1 MRILFA
7 GSVKKLSL
15 INFTTM
21 STILIIDDHKDI
33 RENIAEILSLDGYK
47 TIQAEDGRKGVEL
60 AIANKPDLIVCD
72 IMMPELDGYGVL
84 GVLKKNTAT
93 AGIPFIFLSAKED
106 CGSKKSVDADA
117 YITKPF
123 DDGNLLET
131 VKKCLRKNF

>member
-1 MRILFA
+1 MILLIEDNFDVRENTTEILQLA
-7 GSVKKLSL
+7 GYKVVTACNGKEGVKLAE
-15 INFTTM
+15 IQ
-21 STILIIDDHKDI
+21 IPELII
-33 RENIAEILSLDGYK
+33 
-47 TIQAEDGRKGVEL
+47 
-60 AIANKPDLIVCD
+60 CD